1 MIDFQF
7 YLADLQFAVI
17 IEQSFNT
24 GKMLKS
30 HASDGPSQTPER
42 AASKPKI

>member
-1 MIDFQF
+1 MIDF
-7 YLADLQFAVI
+7 QFAVI
-17 IEQSFNT
+17 IEQPFDTS
-24 GKMLKS
+24 KMLKS